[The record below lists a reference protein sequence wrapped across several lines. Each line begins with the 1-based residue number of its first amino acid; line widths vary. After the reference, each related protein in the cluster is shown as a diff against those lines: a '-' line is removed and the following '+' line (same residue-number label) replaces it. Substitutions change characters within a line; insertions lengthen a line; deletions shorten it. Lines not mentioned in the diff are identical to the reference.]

1 MMGDKTI
8 TVSDIEQVNE
18 LFDILDDRLPSILQ
32 TLKEVLYSEE
42 AGRQLGKAVGA
53 FYNELLASG
62 IEQVAALEMTR
73 DYMGGMKQTLK
84 NTTIQKSSN

>member
-62 IEQVAALEMTR
+62 IEQAAALEMTR